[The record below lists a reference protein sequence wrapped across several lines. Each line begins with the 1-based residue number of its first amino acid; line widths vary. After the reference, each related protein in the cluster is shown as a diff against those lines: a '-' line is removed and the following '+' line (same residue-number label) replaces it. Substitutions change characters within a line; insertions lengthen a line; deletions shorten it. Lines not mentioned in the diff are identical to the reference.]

1 MGTVKG
7 EGRAPA
13 FVIRRI
19 NVRFQVETFAFIK
32 NIDIA
37 RIVNYS

>member
-13 FVIRRI
+13 FVTWCI
-19 NVRFQVETFAFIK
+19 NVRFQIKAFAFTK

>member
-1 MGTVKG
+1 MGAVKG

-19 NVRFQVETFAFIK
+19 NVRLQIETFAFIK
-32 NIDIA
+32 T
-37 RIVNYS
+37 